1 MAAYS
6 GTAIDAAE
14 TNIDAHRVELAAALT
29 TLQGLSQ
36 KNSQTKGQI
45 EAIVTIV
52 DNALDDVS
60 TAIAAL
66 QTQIAAAD
74 FTP

>member
-14 TNIDAHRVELAAALT
+14 TLIDAHRAEIATGLTDLQALS
-29 TLQGLSQ
+29 LH
-36 KNSQTKGQI
+36 NSQVKEQI
-45 EAIVTIV
+45 ETIVTAI
-52 DNALDDVS
+52 DNALDDMS